1 MLPGEGGGGVRGVL
15 VLGRG
20 TCLRPDKHRIRGRIK
35 NEKSSYNAALRRPGA
50 LSRRLRRGRNRGD
63 RSRERARKRGD
74 RSRERAAAE
83 ETAPADEPEGESLLE
98 TAKTFEGAPVEDLIA
113 AIGEPESSDYA
124 PSCLGEGEDGNLYY
138 DGFTV
143 YTTATPTAPRP
154 SAMSSNPY

>member
-1 MLPGEGGGGVRGVL
+1 MKKALIMLL
-15 VLGRG
+15 
-20 TCLRPDKHRIRGRIK
+20 C
-35 NEKSSYNAALRRPGA
+35 AALA
-50 LSRRLRRGRNRGD
+50 LSL
-63 RSRERARKRGD
+63 
-74 RSRERAAAE
+74 AACGEAGTEETAPVSEPASEETAPATEPAGE

-143 YTTATPTAPRP
+143 YTYRDTDGSETV
-154 SAMSSNPY
+154 SYVE